1 MTNYNF
7 FIYYYS
13 FINLMNF
20 EKEENTKSNSV
31 SMKNIHNSNKQLFF
45 DMDKN
50 KYYLK
55 YEDSIKL
62 YESNILALK
71 KPKENIP
78 QAGFAKYN
86 DRVLSNS
93 IEKLNFKLDNSLYRP
108 QSLRFEGYSQ
118 FPRPIAIPFSNI
130 SKIKL
135 QKNLLKDL
143 NNSKHIFNVESNKN
157 ILNIKAN
164 SGLYFYTGTINNI
177 VDTKNK
183 NIVVNRINEA
193 LSFDENENIFK
204 CREKIRDYEKN
215 ALKKLKNKILSNST
229 NTIFGRK
236 LKRPDEKFIQQFNIN
251 YNVYFKNPLKKNIL
265 KKAETEADNKNYF
278 EEFYS
283 ALNKKRVQKVLN
295 SPKKKLFLDIDD
307 NINNNIKK
315 NKSIKKLSKINLNS
329 LNKSIKTNYSEKK
342 ILSCPDNFK
351 EEKKNKKNEN
361 NKSKNIITYF
371 DSLYLNKNKFK
382 TLDYESK
389 NNYKNILSEENRN
402 NFEKN
407 NILSIRTLSDL
418 NKKINIEKKLLKGFT
433 KPEIIERTYRKAV
446 PKYKSV
452 LNIYKKEW
460 ELYKLVNPIRY
471 KLDEKKEMK
480 ELKFIQ
486 EKLEKGK
493 DFTFFNSPKKRKNK
507 FFATSNI
514 LSSKDYS

>member
-1 MTNYNF
+1 
-7 FIYYYS
+7 
-13 FINLMNF
+13 MNF
-20 EKEENTKSNSV
+20 EKEENIKSNSV
-31 SMKNIHNSNKQLFF
+31 SMKNIHKPNKQVFF

-55 YEDSIKL
+55 YDNSIKL

-71 KPKENIP
+71 KPRENIP

-86 DRVLSNS
+86 DRILSNS
-93 IEKLNFKLDNSLYRP
+93 IEKLDFQLDNSLYRP

-118 FPRPIAIPFSNI
+118 FPRPIVTPFSNI

-135 QKNLLKDL
+135 QKNLVKDL
-143 NNSKHIFNVESNKN
+143 NNTKHIFNVENNKN
-157 ILNIKAN
+157 ILNKKTN

-177 VDTKNK
+177 VDSKNK
-183 NIVVNRINEA
+183 NIVLGRINEA
-193 LSFDENENIFK
+193 LSFDENENIFQN
-204 CREKIRDYEKN
+204 REKIRDYEKN
-215 ALKKLKNKILSNST
+215 ALKKLKKKILSNST

-236 LKRPDEKFIQQFNIN
+236 LKKPDEKFIQQFNIN

-265 KKAETEADNKNYF
+265 KKAETETDNKNYF
-278 EEFYS
+278 EELYS
-283 ALNKKRVQKVLN
+283 ALNKKSVQKVLN

-307 NINNNIKK
+307 NINNIQK
-315 NKSIKKLSKINLNS
+315 NKNRNKLANINLNS
-329 LNKSIKTNYSEKK
+329 PIKTIKTNYSEKK
-342 ILSCPDNFK
+342 ILSCPDDFR
-351 EEKKNKKNEN
+351 EEEKNKKDES
-361 NKSKNIITYF
+361 KSKNIITYF

-389 NNYKNILSEENRN
+389 NKFKNILSEENRN
-402 NFEKN
+402 NIGN
-407 NILSIRTLSDL
+407 NIISTRTLSDL
-418 NKKINIEKKLLKGFT
+418 KKKCNTEKKLLEGFV
-433 KPEIIERTYRKAV
+433 KPEIKERTYRKYV

-493 DFTFFNSPKKRKNK
+493 DFTSFNLPKKRKNK

-514 LSSKDYS
+514 LSSKENV

>member
-1 MTNYNF
+1 M
-7 FIYYYS
+7 
-13 FINLMNF
+13 NL
-20 EKEENTKSNSV
+20 EKEENIKSNSV
-31 SMKNIHNSNKQLFF
+31 SMKNIHKSNKQLFF
-45 DMDKN
+45 DIDKN

-55 YEDSIKL
+55 YEDNIKL

-71 KPKENIP
+71 KPKENIS

-86 DRVLSNS
+86 DRILSNS
-93 IEKLNFKLDNSLYRP
+93 IEKMDFKLDNSLYRP

-118 FPRPIAIPFSNI
+118 FPRPIVIPFSNI

-135 QKNLLKDL
+135 QKNLVKDL
-143 NNSKHIFNVESNKN
+143 KNTKHIFNIENNKN
-157 ILNIKAN
+157 ILNKKTN

-183 NIVVNRINEA
+183 KIVINRINEA

-204 CREKIRDYEKN
+204 NREKIRDYEKN

-229 NTIFGRK
+229 NIIFGRK
-236 LKRPDEKFIQQFNIN
+236 LKKPDEKFIQQYNIN

-265 KKAETEADNKNYF
+265 KKAETETDNKNYF
-278 EEFYS
+278 EELYS

-295 SPKKKLFLDIDD
+295 SPKKKLFLNIDD
-307 NINNNIKK
+307 NINNNIQK
-315 NKSIKKLSKINLNS
+315 NKNINKYITPKHINKNLNS
-329 LNKSIKTNYSEKK
+329 LNKIIKTNYSEKK
-342 ILSCPDNFK
+342 ILLCQDNIK
-351 EEKKNKKNEN
+351 EEEKNKKNEY
-361 NKSKNIITYF
+361 KSKNIISYF

-382 TLDYESK
+382 TLEYENQ
-389 NNYKNILSEENRN
+389 NNKYKNILSEEN
-402 NFEKN
+402 KN
-407 NILSIRTLSDL
+407 IYCKNDILSTRTLSDL
-418 NKKINIEKKLLKGFT
+418 NKKCYTEKKLLKGFV
-433 KPEIIERTYRKAV
+433 KPEIKERTYRKAV

-471 KLDEKKEMK
+471 KLDEKKETK
-480 ELKFIQ
+480 ELKFIK

-493 DFTFFNSPKKRKNK
+493 DFTSFNLPKRKNK

-514 LSSKDYS
+514 LSS